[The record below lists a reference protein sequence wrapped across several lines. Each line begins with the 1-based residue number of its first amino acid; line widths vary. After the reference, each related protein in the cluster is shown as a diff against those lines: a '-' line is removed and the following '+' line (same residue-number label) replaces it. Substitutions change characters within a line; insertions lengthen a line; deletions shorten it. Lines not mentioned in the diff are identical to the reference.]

1 MPVVTQSITCMSPID
16 VRLDAPKRP
25 GNAGLRGPVTIA
37 HHLRLTGPLPSTA
50 LDCPRLPSTA
60 LDCPSHPQVDA
71 GITKMADEEIVN
83 PIPEIEEACRPQCVK
98 ALLAYE
104 QCAARIADDQG
115 GEDNPHCTGQYFD
128 MLEVM
133 LTYNSATRPSPNRAH
148 EFRPPPLSRSVLIV
162 V

>member
-16 VRLDAPKRP
+16 VRLDAYKRP
-25 GNAGLRGPVTIA
+25 GNAGLRGPVTIT

-50 LDCPRLPSTA
+50 LDCP
-60 LDCPSHPQVDA
+60 SHPQVDA
-71 GITKMADEEIVN
+71 CITKMADEEIVN

-133 LTYNSATRPSPNRAH
+133 LTYNSATRLPQPRSRISPTTPVTQCLDRCVAPKL
-148 EFRPPPLSRSVLIV
+148 FAKLK
-162 V
+162 